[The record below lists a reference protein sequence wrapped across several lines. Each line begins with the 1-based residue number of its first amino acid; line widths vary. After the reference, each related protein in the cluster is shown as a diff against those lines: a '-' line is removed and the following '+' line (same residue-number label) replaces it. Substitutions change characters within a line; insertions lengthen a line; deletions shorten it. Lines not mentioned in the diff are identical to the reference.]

1 MKHIE
6 DFSIIEQEAQIGTRA
21 FSGAPRYPIV
31 AEYLGLVTKS
41 ADSGSM
47 SELTPFLKKKAK
59 QDQPT
64 NSIVLLHFV
73 QEILQDIKEAQPDL
87 YSKLTGD
94 QILQKIKEVTPK

>member
-1 MKHIE
+1 MNHLKE
-6 DFSIIEQEAQIGTRA
+6 FRLFEQETQIRTRL
-21 FSGAPRYPIV
+21 FSGTPRYPAV
-31 AEYLGLVTKS
+31 AEYLGLVTKH

-47 SELTPFLKKKAK
+47 SELTPFLKKKSRP
-59 QDQPT
+59 DQPT

-94 QILQKIKEVTPK
+94 QILQRIKDVTPK

>member
-6 DFSIIEQEAQIGTRA
+6 DFSIFEQEAQIRTRT

-47 SELTPFLKKKAK
+47 SELTPFLKKKASDTCSPPADLSHGSAPSDK
-59 QDQPT
+59 ISQ
-64 NSIVLLHFV
+64 IHF
-73 QEILQDIKEAQPDL
+73 LR
-87 YSKLTGD
+87 
-94 QILQKIKEVTPK
+94 